1 MHDPQ
6 CVGFVVVSTQ
16 EKLQSVGAVGAQTTP
31 QAWDAPAVTQ
41 IGAGSLQI
49 VPQRPQS
56 VAEDRSDSQPSAAIA
71 LQWVNPVTHTVPH
84 AVPSHVGAWWGPTGQ
99 GAHDAPHVS
108 TSASLTQLAP
118 QR

>member
-1 MHDPQ
+1 MHVEPQRPPLHVAVAFAGTEHTRVHDPQ

-71 LQWVNPVTHTVPH
+71 LQWVN
-84 AVPSHVGAWWGPTGQ
+84 
-99 GAHDAPHVS
+99 
-108 TSASLTQLAP
+108 
-118 QR
+118 